1 MNRKCKTLTLDEKL
15 KIIKKKKISLQSKVR
30 KIKIKKK
37 EFNGPTAVQSLQTI
51 NSGGNSD
58 GNSDGIL
65 LLWLLPLI
73 FSSGK
78 GSSAKCTFA

>member
-15 KIIKKKKISLQSKVR
+15 KIIKKKKISLQSKAR
-30 KIKIKKK
+30 KIKINKK

-51 NSGGNSD
+51 NSD